1 MREIYVLETLRDK
14 IVKYCDTGV
23 WEKGGW
29 TPPSPAQA
37 LDAVWCMVSVYSCYS
52 FRLLVYS
59 SYSFRLLVYYC
70 YSFRLLVYYCYSF
83 RPLVYSCYS
92 FRLLVYYCYS
102 F

>member
-37 LDAVWCMVSVYSCYS
+37 LDAVWCLVS
-52 FRLLVYS
+52 
-59 SYSFRLLVYYC
+59 VYYC

-83 RPLVYSCYS
+83 
-92 FRLLVYYCYS
+92 
-102 F
+102 